1 MINLY
6 YRLYQKAFRIIVA
19 LIPFHFPVVIAG
31 EDATLEV
38 APLVKHKLGFSRLL
52 LVTDPQLT
60 KINLYGAL
68 LTHLESHD
76 ITVTV
81 YDKTQANPTIDNIEE
96 ALGFYHANA
105 CQAIIAF
112 GGGSPIDC
120 AKGVA
125 ARVARPKKSLRQMK
139 GVLGV
144 LRKTPRVIAIP
155 TTSGTGSE
163 TTLALVVTNALTH
176 EKYAITDPNLFPA
189 YAILDPLLTR
199 NLPSHITSTTGMDAL
214 THAIEAYIGQSN
226 TKETK
231 ALAIDAIRHIF
242 TYLPKV
248 FASPEDIESR
258 LGMQQA
264 AFWAGKAFTMAYVG
278 NVHAIAHTLG
288 GFYNTP
294 HGLANAVVL
303 PKVLRYYGPAVHTNL
318 AQLSDAIDLIDKNA
332 SDAEKAEAFI
342 EEIETMNLTMK
353 IPTTLS
359 GIRDEDIPKMA
370 KNAYAEANPFYPV
383 PVIFTHSDFET
394 VIQSIRSPQEVL

>member
-6 YRLYQKAFRIIVA
+6 YRLYQAMFRVITAV
-19 LIPFHFPVVIAG
+19 IPFNFPIVIAG
-31 EDATLEV
+31 EDATLKV
-38 APLVKHKLGFSRLL
+38 APLIKNKLMFTRLL
-52 LVTDPQLT
+52 LVTDPHLS

-76 ITVTV
+76 ITITV
-81 YDKTQANPTIDNIEE
+81 YDKTQANPTLDNIEE
-96 ALGFYHANA
+96 ALGLYHDNL
-105 CQAIIAF
+105 CEAIIAF

-139 GVLGV
+139 GVLGI
-144 LRKTPRVIAIP
+144 LRRTPHVIAIP

-163 TTLALVVTNALTH
+163 TTLALVVTNTQTK
-176 EKYAITDPNLFPA
+176 EKYAITDPNLFPS

-199 NLPSHITSTTGMDAL
+199 NLPAHITSTTGMDAL

-231 ALAIDAIRHIF
+231 TLAINAVKHIF
-242 TYLPKV
+242 DHLPKV
-248 FASPEDIESR
+248 FIDPNNMASR
-258 LGMQQA
+258 LGMQEA

-294 HGLANAVVL
+294 HGLANAVLL
-303 PKVLRYYGPAVHTNL
+303 PKVLRYYRSAVNGQL
-318 AQLSDAIDLIDKNA
+318 AQLADAIDLIDK
-332 SDAEKAEAFI
+332 SSTDAQKAEAFI
-342 EEIETMNLTMK
+342 DEIEALNLSLN
-353 IPTTLS
+353 IPSVLP
-359 GIRDEDIPKMA
+359 GIKDEDIPKMA
-370 KNAYAEANPFYPV
+370 INAHAEANPFYPV
-383 PVIFTHSDFET
+383 PVIFTRRDFET
-394 VIQSIRSPQEVL
+394 IIRSIRSDA

>member
-6 YRLYQKAFRIIVA
+6 YRLYQAMFRVITAV
-19 LIPFHFPVVIAG
+19 IPFNFPIVIAG
-31 EDATLEV
+31 EDATLKV
-38 APLVKHKLGFSRLL
+38 APLIKNKLMFTRLL
-52 LVTDPQLT
+52 LVTDPHLS

-76 ITVTV
+76 ITITV
-81 YDKTQANPTIDNIEE
+81 YDKTQANPTLDNIEE
-96 ALGFYHANA
+96 ALGLYHTHR
-105 CQAIIAF
+105 CEAIIAF

-139 GVLGV
+139 GVLGI
-144 LRKTPRVIAIP
+144 LRRTPHVIAIP

-163 TTLALVVTNALTH
+163 TTLALVVTNTQTK
-176 EKYAITDPNLFPA
+176 EKYAITDPNLFPS

-231 ALAIDAIRHIF
+231 TLAIDAIKHIF
-242 TYLPKV
+242 DHLPKV
-248 FASPEDIESR
+248 FVDPNNMASR
-258 LGMQQA
+258 LGMQEA

-294 HGLANAVVL
+294 HGLANAVLL
-303 PKVLRYYGPAVHTNL
+303 PKVLRYYGSAVYPQL
-318 AQLSDAIDLIDKNA
+318 AQLSDAIHLIDPA
-332 SDAEKAEAFI
+332 STVAQKAEAFI
-342 EEIETMNLTMK
+342 DEIETLNLSLK
-353 IPTTLS
+353 IPTQLP
-359 GIRDEDIPKMA
+359 GIKDDDIPKMA

-383 PVIFTHSDFET
+383 PVIFTLSDFET
-394 VIQSIRSPQEVL
+394 MIRSIRSDA

>member
-6 YRLYQKAFRIIVA
+6 YRLYQAMFRVITAV
-19 LIPFHFPVVIAG
+19 IPFNFPIVIAG
-31 EDATLEV
+31 EDATLKV
-38 APLVKHKLGFSRLL
+38 APLIKNKLMFTRLL
-52 LVTDPQLT
+52 LVTDPHLS

-76 ITVTV
+76 ITITV
-81 YDKTQANPTIDNIEE
+81 YDKTQANPTLDNIEE
-96 ALGFYHANA
+96 ALGLYHTHR
-105 CQAIIAF
+105 CEAIIAF

-139 GVLGV
+139 GVLGI
-144 LRKTPRVIAIP
+144 LRRTPHVIAIP

-163 TTLALVVTNALTH
+163 TTLALVVTNTQTK
-176 EKYAITDPNLFPA
+176 EKYAITDPNLFPS

-231 ALAIDAIRHIF
+231 TLAIDAIKHIF
-242 TYLPKV
+242 DHLPKV
-248 FASPEDIESR
+248 FIDPNNMASR
-258 LGMQQA
+258 LGMQEA

-294 HGLANAVVL
+294 HGLANAVLL
-303 PKVLRYYGPAVHTNL
+303 PKVLRVYGSVVYPQL
-318 AQLSDAIDLIDKNA
+318 AQLSDAIHLIDPA
-332 SDAEKAEAFI
+332 STVAQKAEAFI
-342 EEIETMNLTMK
+342 DEIETLNLSLK
-353 IPTTLS
+353 IPTQLP
-359 GIRDEDIPKMA
+359 GIKDDDIPKMA

-383 PVIFTHSDFET
+383 PVIFTLSDFET
-394 VIQSIRSPQEVL
+394 IIRSIRSDA

>member
-1 MINLY
+1 MLHLY
-6 YRLYQKAFRIIVA
+6 YRLYQMAFRVIVA
-19 LIPFHFPVVIAG
+19 LIPFHFPQVIEG
-31 EDATLEV
+31 EDAVLRV
-38 APLVKHKLGFSRLL
+38 APLIKDRLKFKRIL
-52 LVTDPQLT
+52 MVTDPALS
-60 KINLYGAL
+60 KLNLYGAML
-68 LTHLESHD
+68 EHLESHD
-76 ITVTV
+76 LTITV
-81 YDKTQANPTIDNIEE
+81 YDKTQANPTTDNIEE
-96 ALGFYHANA
+96 ALGLYHQNN
-105 CQAIIAF
+105 CEAIIAF

-125 ARVARPKKSLRQMK
+125 ARVARPNKSLRQMK

-144 LRKTPRVIAIP
+144 LRRTPHLIAIP

-163 TTLALVVTNALTH
+163 TTLACVVTNALTH
-176 EKYAITDPNLFPA
+176 EKYAITDPNLFPT

-214 THAIEAYIGQSN
+214 THAIESYLGQSN

-231 ALAIDAIRHIF
+231 ALAIDAVKAIF
-242 TYLPKV
+242 EHLPRV
-248 FASPEDIESR
+248 FVYPQDMDSR

-303 PKVLRYYGPAVHTNL
+303 PKVLRYYGKAVHKPL
-318 AQLSDAIDLIDKNA
+318 AELSDAIELIDKTA

-342 EEIETMNLTMK
+342 EEIETMSLAMK
-353 IPTTLS
+353 IPALLP
-359 GIRDEDIPKMA
+359 GIQDQDIPKMA

-383 PVIFTHSDFET
+383 PVIFTLSDFET
-394 VIQSIRSPQEVL
+394 LIRSIRSDA

>member
-1 MINLY
+1 MINHY
-6 YRLYQKAFRIIVA
+6 YRLYQAMFRVITAV
-19 LIPFHFPVVIAG
+19 IPFNFPIVIAG
-31 EDATLEV
+31 EDATLKV
-38 APLVKHKLGFSRLL
+38 APLIKNKLMFTRLL
-52 LVTDPQLT
+52 LVTDPHLS

-76 ITVTV
+76 ITITV
-81 YDKTQANPTIDNIEE
+81 YDKTQANPTLDNIEE
-96 ALGFYHANA
+96 ALGLYHTHR
-105 CQAIIAF
+105 CEAIIAF

-139 GVLGV
+139 GVLGI
-144 LRKTPRVIAIP
+144 LRRTPHVIAIP

-163 TTLALVVTNALTH
+163 TTLALVVTNTQTK
-176 EKYAITDPNLFPA
+176 EKYAITDPNLFPS

-231 ALAIDAIRHIF
+231 TLAIDAIKHIF
-242 TYLPKV
+242 DHLPKV
-248 FASPEDIESR
+248 FIDPNNMASR
-258 LGMQQA
+258 LGMQEA

-294 HGLANAVVL
+294 HGLANAVLL
-303 PKVLRYYGPAVHTNL
+303 PKVLRYYGSAVYPQL
-318 AQLSDAIDLIDKNA
+318 AQLSDVIHLIDPA
-332 SDAEKAEAFI
+332 STVAQKAEAFI
-342 EEIETMNLTMK
+342 DEIETLNLSLK
-353 IPTTLS
+353 IPTKLP
-359 GIRDEDIPKMA
+359 GIKDDDIPKMA

-383 PVIFTHSDFET
+383 PVIFTLSDFET
-394 VIQSIRSPQEVL
+394 IIRSIRSDA